1 MQLQANLQMT
11 PDPDFAKLIKELV
24 LQSTKEALETSK
36 QQLVAKEWMSI
47 QEACKYANVSNVTF
61 QKFRVLGLR
70 IAEIDGIKRVSKKE
84 IDRFLENN
92 SY

>member
-1 MQLQANLQMT
+1 MQIQLEMPQNLESQLKAMILS
-11 PDPDFAKLIKELV
+11 A
-24 LQSTKEALETSK
+24 TKEAMEINKK
-36 QQLVAKEWMSI
+36 QIAAKDWMSI

-61 QKFRVLGLR
+61 QKFRAKGLR

-84 IDRFLENN
+84 IDRFLEKY

>member
-1 MQLQANLQMT
+1 MKIQAECPEGL
-11 PDPDFAKLIKELV
+11 DERVAKVVIS
-24 LQSTKEALETSK
+24 STEKAIQKYFEKMAT
-36 QQLVAKEWMSI
+36 KEWMSI
-47 QEACKYANVSNVTF
+47 KEACKYANVSNVTF
-61 QKFRVLGLR
+61 QKFRTLGLR

>member
-1 MQLQANLQMT
+1 MKIELDMPHGLEGQ
-11 PDPDFAKLIKELV
+11 IKAIIL
-24 LQSTKEALETSK
+24 SATKEAMEENKKLIA
-36 QQLVAKEWMSI
+36 AKEWMSI

-61 QKFRVLGLR
+61 QKFRALGLR

>member
-1 MQLQANLQMT
+1 MQIQLEMPQNLESQLKAMILSAT
-11 PDPDFAKLIKELV
+11 REAMEINKKQIAAKD
-24 LQSTKEALETSK
+24 
-36 QQLVAKEWMSI
+36 WMSI

-61 QKFRVLGLR
+61 QKFRAKGLR

-84 IDRFLENN
+84 INRFLEKY

>member
-1 MQLQANLQMT
+1 M
-11 PDPDFAKLIKELV
+11 KLIAEV
-24 LQSTKEALETSK
+24 PVDFDER
-36 QQLVAKEWMSI
+36 VAKTATESVERAIEKYFEKLATKEWMSI

-61 QKFRVLGLR
+61 QKFRTLGLR